1 MSNPSANSTPANR
14 PRVSTRK
21 LTAMGLM
28 AAVSVMLV
36 AVVHFPIFPAAPF
49 LEYDPADISIFI
61 CTFLYGPV
69 SGLLLTLVVSVIQGL
84 TVSAA
89 SGPIGII
96 MHIFATGTFVLV
108 SGNIYRVKRT
118 RGGAVMALAAG
129 VAVWVLAMCVWNLIF
144 TPIFMGTPRAAVMEI
159 LLPVI
164 VPFNFIKAGINSV
177 ITFAIYKSIAKLVRS
192 EE

>member
-1 MSNPSANSTPANR
+1 MSNLSANSTPANR

-108 SGNIYRVKRT
+108 SGNIYRDGVGRR
-118 RGGAVMALAAG
+118 RGCMGAGHVRLEPDLYPHLYGHPPCRGDGDPAAG
-129 VAVWVLAMCVWNLIF
+129 DCSL
-144 TPIFMGTPRAAVMEI
+144 
-159 LLPVI
+159 
-164 VPFNFIKAGINSV
+164 
-177 ITFAIYKSIAKLVRS
+177 
-192 EE
+192 